1 MKGKFYLWLG
11 KGTILNYYIFL
22 KNVWDSISTCTTN
35 SQFWPM
41 NQSWNIQTIIKM
53 YENFQTVKTSM
64 SLFLIQILKFCSNK
78 SAKVFPYRT
87 LGMKLDL

>member
-1 MKGKFYLWLG
+1 M
-11 KGTILNYYIFL
+11 IE
-22 KNVWDSISTCTTN
+22 
-35 SQFWPM
+35 
-41 NQSWNIQTIIKM
+41 SWNIQTIIKM
-53 YENFQTVKTSM
+53 YENFQNVKTSM